1 MTLAEGRG
9 GIRISLF
16 LPTRRGG
23 AEASGNRLRLKNL
36 LRYAAHALAADG
48 VAARQADALLR
59 PVRQFADP
67 PEWSNPS
74 DGLALFVGPDHLLA
88 HRVPRSPTAPGG
100 RVETLFLLVDAPG
113 WKHDA
118 EVAPVYDVVD
128 GADDL
133 LDRAAVHTQCRGGHV
148 YTIPAARMPAE
159 DPVAATLRY

>member
-1 MTLAEGRG
+1 MPLTRW
-9 GIRISLF
+9 
-16 LPTRRGG
+16 LPTALPHARPTPFSGRFGSSPIPPSG
-23 AEASGNRLRLKNL
+23 ATRAT
-36 LRYAAHALAADG
+36 
-48 VAARQADALLR
+48 V
-59 PVRQFADP
+59 
-67 PEWSNPS
+67 W
-74 DGLALFVGPDHLLA
+74 ALFVGPDHLLA

>member
-1 MTLAEGRG
+1 MPLTRW
-9 GIRISLF
+9 
-16 LPTRRGG
+16 LPTALPHARPTPFSGRFGSSPIPPSG
-23 AEASGNRLRLKNL
+23 ATRATVWHCSSARTIFSPIASPGRLPR
-36 LRYAAHALAADG
+36 LAAG
-48 VAARQADALLR
+48 
-59 PVRQFADP
+59 
-67 PEWSNPS
+67 WK
-74 DGLALFVGPDHLLA
+74 
-88 HRVPRSPTAPGG
+88 
-100 RVETLFLLVDAPG
+100 TLFLLVDAPG